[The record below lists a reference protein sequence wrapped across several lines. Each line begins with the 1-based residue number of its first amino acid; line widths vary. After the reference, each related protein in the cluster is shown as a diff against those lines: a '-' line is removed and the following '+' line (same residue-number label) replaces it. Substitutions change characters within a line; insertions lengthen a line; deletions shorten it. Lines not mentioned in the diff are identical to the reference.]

1 MAITS
6 GGGNGGNSGTSLSV
20 SIGANTTQLQNGLNN
35 ANNAIDQFVRN
46 AERIGEVGDAL
57 TALGARLSI
66 GITLPIVTLG
76 KEAIEAYGEI
86 QALQKGLEAVSGSAS
101 FANKQFGQLKE
112 VAKLPGLGL
121 QEAVKGSINLQS
133 IGISAGNAKN
143 ILQQFGNAIATVG
156 KGRVEFERAI
166 YGVQQLANT
175 DFPLGEDLNIIK
187 DAVPQVSSLL
197 KEAFGTSRSDD
208 LQKLK
213 ISSKQVLDVI
223 VNGLEKLPRVAG
235 GIKGA
240 FENLGDSTQQNLA
253 RIGKSIDDNFNIS
266 GIIDKLT
273 DAMDNLITR
282 FEELSPVMQKTIIVS
297 AGLAAATGPLLL
309 GLGGILTLAPLVVNG
324 FNGIKTAALA
334 LNRVILANP
343 YAAVAVGLAALGA
356 ALYLYY
362 SNLETAKTRQ
372 DRLNTSLAKAAVEAR
387 NETDELRKL
396 YETSQDQKK
405 SLEERKAA
413 VDQLQKQYPGYFAN
427 IKDEIILAGQASGIY
442 KQLTVD
448 IYSASRARA
457 AQAELDK
464 RNAKRLEEDIELQNE
479 LRQSVED
486 YNKAKDTRISS
497 GEVGSAGKI
506 GDVELKRAEIQ
517 ENAVKRN
524 RAVLNKMRDLAIARQ
539 KEDAFYLKTIEQG
552 QAAVAKLD
560 TPGADT
566 IIPGLPKV
574 KKEKEKQLA
583 EIYPLNSIAELKQR
597 AALLVKAIETTNN
610 DIVKVRGLDKY
621 GKETNKD
628 GVPFFTGEVLSLEK
642 AYERLQDIKEK
653 IGEVEIE
660 PISLNSRGLLD
671 RFGNEYKTFNDY
683 MYGQVVR
690 TGTILGTELPKS
702 LSQGETSIIN
712 SKIAFEEVIK
722 QFNESLA
729 DLIPSTI
736 TSAIT
741 DVFSS
746 IGEAIAKGGNVVG
759 AIGNSLVKAFGGF
772 LSALGGM
779 LVKYGTLAV
788 TKGTLDEIIKTG
800 GYQAIAA
807 GIAAIAVGAALSVAG
822 SAIGTSASAGMNNV
836 STSTGASTP
845 SNFSSSNYSGITGGD
860 GTVIFRISG
869 PDLIGTFNRNVQAA
883 DRVTAG

>member
-6 GGGNGGNSGTSLSV
+6 GGGSGGNSGTSLSV

-66 GITLPIVTLG
+66 GITLPIVALG

-273 DAMDNLITR
+273 DAMDKLITR
-282 FEELSPVMQKTIIVS
+282 FEELSPAMQKTIIVS
-297 AGLAAATGPLLL
+297 AGLAAATGPILL

-324 FNGIKTAALA
+324 FNSIKTAALA

-343 YAAVAVGLAALGA
+343 YAAAAVGLAALGA
-356 ALYLYY
+356 ALYVYY

-427 IKDEIILAGQASGIY
+427 IKDEIILAGQASNTY

-464 RNAKRLEEDIELQNE
+464 RNADRLEEDIELQNK
-479 LRQSVED
+479 LTASVKQ
-486 YNKAKDTRISS
+486 YND
-497 GEVGSAGKI
+497 AGKTTPDFSSSSRF
-506 GDVELKRAEIQ
+506 GSTEETVAEKQRKALELNRTLLAKRRQ
-517 ENAVKRN
+517 
-524 RAVLNKMRDLAIARQ
+524 LAIDRQ
-539 KEDAFYLKTIEQG
+539 KEDAFLLKTIQQG
-552 QAAVAKLD
+552 QAAVLKLD

-597 AALLVKAIETTNN
+597 AALLLKAIETTN
-610 DIVKVRGLDKY
+610 DGIVRIRSLDKY

-628 GVPFFTGEVLSLEK
+628 GLPFLTGETLSLEK
-642 AYERLQDIKEK
+642 AYERLQDINEK
-653 IGEVEIE
+653 IGEIEIE

-690 TGTILGTELPKS
+690 TGVILGTELPKS
-702 LSQGETSIIN
+702 LSAGEKALADKKII
-712 SKIAFEEVIK
+712 FQDLIK
-722 QFNESLA
+722 QFNQEFEALVQNTISSSL
-729 DLIPSTI
+729 
-736 TSAIT
+736 T
-741 DVFSS
+741 DMFSS
-746 IGEAIAKGGNVVG
+746 IGEAIARGGSAVG
-759 AIGNSLVKAFGGF
+759 KIGDGLVKAFGGF

-788 TKGTLDEIIKTG
+788 AKGVID
-800 GYQAIAA
+800 QALTSGNPFVTIAA

-860 GTVIFRISG
+860 GTVTFRISG